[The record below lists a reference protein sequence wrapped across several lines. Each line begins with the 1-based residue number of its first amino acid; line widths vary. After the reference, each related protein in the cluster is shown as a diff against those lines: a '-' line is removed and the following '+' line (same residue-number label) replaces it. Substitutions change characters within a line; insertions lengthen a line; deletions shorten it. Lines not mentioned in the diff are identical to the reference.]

1 MYRHLNPKRA
11 AVLFQRCVRARQIV
25 RMLEEQRCLIAMQ
38 GPHSQVVYCCF
49 VKDVAFHRLKL
60 CIAVTL

>member
-25 RMLEEQRCLIAMQ
+25 RMLEEQRWLIAMQ

-60 CIAVTL
+60 CIVVTL